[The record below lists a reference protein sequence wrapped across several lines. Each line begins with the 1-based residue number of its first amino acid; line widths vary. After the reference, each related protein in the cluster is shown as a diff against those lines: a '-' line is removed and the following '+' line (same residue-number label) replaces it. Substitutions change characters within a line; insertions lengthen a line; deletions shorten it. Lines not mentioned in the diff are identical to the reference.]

1 MFPVAGSAYAYAYAA
16 IGEFWA
22 WMIGWD
28 LVLEYGLAVALVAIG
43 WSEYFVTLVS
53 DTTGYAFPA
62 YLIAAPDGNGGG
74 FNLPA
79 FLIVVVITRMSR
91 TRTLSTDAIAE
102 HSCPILSYL
111 ASVFD

>member
-43 WSEYFVTLVS
+43 WSEYFVTLVL
-53 DTTGYAFPA
+53 DTTGYAFPV
-62 YLIAAPDGNGGG
+62 YLTAAPDGNGGA

-79 FLIVVVITRMSR
+79 FLIVVVITRMS
-91 TRTLSTDAIAE
+91 LCLLMHVMACVACVS
-102 HSCPILSYL
+102 
-111 ASVFD
+111 

>member
-43 WSEYFVTLVS
+43 WSEYFVTLVL

-79 FLIVVVITRMSR
+79 FLIVIVITRMSR
-91 TRTLSTDAIAE
+91 TQTLRSDALAA
-102 HSCPILSYL
+102 HLFSILSCH
-111 ASVFD
+111 ASTFD